1 MRIDLNLDAGEGF
14 GIELEAAQWVTSF
27 NLSLGAHAGTLQA
40 STELAKQLKALGK
53 GVGLHPGYPDRAGF
67 GRRTPGL
74 TEIVDWRAKV
84 LAQLQDAFLAD
95 YVKFHGALY
104 HDSQSYADW
113 LRPAIQQLG
122 LPVLG
127 MAGTEH
133 EDLCVRFYRE
143 GFCERGYRDGQLI
156 PRGEP
161 GATLTDIN
169 EICAQ
174 AVRLAASC
182 DSICIHGDNPHA
194 LGIAKA
200 VYEVLTL
207 EGYII
212 APFAV

>member
-1 MRIDLNLDAGEGF
+1 MRVDLNLDAGEGF
-14 GIELEAAQWVTSF
+14 GIEVEAARWVSSF
-27 NLSLGAHAGTLQA
+27 NLSVGAHAGSLVA
-40 STELAKQLKALGK
+40 SAGLAKQLRSLGK
-53 GVGLHPGYPDRAGF
+53 GIGLHPGYPDRAGF
-67 GRRTPGL
+67 GRRSPAL
-74 TEIVDWRAKV
+74 AELSQWRADV
-84 LAQLQDAFLAD
+84 LAQLGDAFPAD

-104 HDSQSYADW
+104 HDSQRDSDW

-127 MAGTEH
+127 MPGTEH
-133 EDLCVRFYRE
+133 ENLGVRFYRE

-174 AVRLAASC
+174 AVSLVASC

-194 LGIAKA
+194 LAIAKA
-200 VYEVLTL
+200 VHEVLTL
-207 EGYII
+207 EGFTV

>member
-1 MRIDLNLDAGEGF
+1 MRVDLNLDAGEGF
-14 GIELEAAQWVTSF
+14 GIELEAARWVSSF
-27 NLSLGAHAGTLQA
+27 NLSLGAHAGNLVA
-40 STELAKQLKALGK
+40 STELAKLLNGIGK

-67 GRRTPGL
+67 GRRSPDL
-74 TEIVDWRAKV
+74 AEVNQWRAEV
-84 LAQLQDAFLAD
+84 LAHLQAAFPAD

-104 HDSQSYADW
+104 HDSQHDADW
-113 LRPAIQQLG
+113 LRPAIQLLG

-133 EDLCVRFYRE
+133 EHLGVRFFRE

-169 EICAQ
+169 EICSQ
-174 AVRLAASC
+174 AVNLAASC

-200 VYEVLTL
+200 VHEVLTL
-207 EGYII
+207 EGYTV